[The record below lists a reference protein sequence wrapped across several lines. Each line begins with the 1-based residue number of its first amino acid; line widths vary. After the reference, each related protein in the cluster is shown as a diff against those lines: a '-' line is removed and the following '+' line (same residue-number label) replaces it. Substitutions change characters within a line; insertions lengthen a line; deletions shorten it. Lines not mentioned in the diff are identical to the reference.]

1 MSGFQ
6 GIFQSDPVNKDTPIL
21 WGHGTADPIVP
32 FRLQEVGAPQLKDL
46 GLKVRTSCIALCRS
60 GERAAWGL
68 VRVVPLPWIVWRLLV
83 FPHNCSCVDKT
94 RFITLISSLPAK
106 VTTKAYLGMPH
117 SSCDQELADV
127 GEFLRAVLKAD

>member
-46 GLKVRTSCIALCRS
+46 GLKVRTSCIALCEGAAS
-60 GERAAWGL
+60 ERHGGSYVSCHCRGL
-68 VRVVPLPWIVWRLLV
+68 CGGYLYSPTIV
-83 FPHNCSCVDKT
+83 
-94 RFITLISSLPAK
+94 
-106 VTTKAYLGMPH
+106 
-117 SSCDQELADV
+117 
-127 GEFLRAVLKAD
+127 AVSIKLDS